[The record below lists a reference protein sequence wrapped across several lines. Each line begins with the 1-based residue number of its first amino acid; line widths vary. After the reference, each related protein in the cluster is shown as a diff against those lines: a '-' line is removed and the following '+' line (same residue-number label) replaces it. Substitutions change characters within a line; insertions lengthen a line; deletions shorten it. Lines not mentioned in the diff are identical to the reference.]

1 MAKKRGYRTGLFIG
15 GFLFGLARG
24 IFFKNKY

>member
-1 MAKKRGYRTGLFIG
+1 MSKRGRGTGLFIG
-15 GFLFGLARG
+15 GFLYGLIRG